1 MGLLRAYSRGEKL
14 FVAMGLILGV
24 LCALLV
30 MGLWSRLDNRWL
42 PVASPATEAP
52 AKILALDRTL
62 RAYIR
67 TTAGNMYL
75 CGGDRLTQ
83 SCTPVTA
90 ADLPVNAIPPQWQSC
105 GASVPNIPEPPG
117 KIIDSVFVGRCL
129 EAATYSKLVILED
142 GSIWQWYRTLSWANW
157 FALIVCILLG
167 LGFGTA
173 GAIALVEFRRRIR

>member
-1 MGLLRAYSRGEKL
+1 MSFFRGYTRGEKL
-14 FVAMGLILGV
+14 FVAGGLVLGL

-30 MGLWSRLDNRWL
+30 MGAWSRQDTRWR
-42 PVASPATEAP
+42 PIVSPANETSV
-52 AKILALDRTL
+52 KILALDRSL

-67 TTAGNMYL
+67 TAAGNIYL

-105 GASVPNIPEPPG
+105 GAAVPNIPEPPG
-117 KIIDSVFVGRCL
+117 KVIDSVFVGRCL
-129 EAATYSKLVILED
+129 EAATYSKLAILED

-157 FALIVCILLG
+157 FALIVCIVLG
-167 LGFGTA
+167 IGFGTA
-173 GAIALVEFRRRIR
+173 GAIALVEFRRRLR